1 MNRQLASL
9 KKLCSQKP
17 LGTIQ
22 RDHFNGPHVIE
33 PENFCFVDVGV
44 HNLSIRQNV
53 RFSADSLEAHAM
65 DRSLGEA
72 QLSGETSVDDNRNL
86 ALLWKGFQSDYGF
99 ARSGHRSVNGH
110 ELRSE

>member
-1 MNRQLASL
+1 MDRQLAPL
-9 KKLCSQKP
+9 KKLRSQKP
-17 LGTIQ
+17 FGIIQ
-22 RDHFNGPHVIE
+22 RDHFDGPHVIE

-44 HNLSIRQNV
+44 HNLAVRQNV

-65 DRSLGEA
+65 DHFLGQAQLTGEA
-72 QLSGETSVDDNRNL
+72 CVDDNRNL
-86 ALLWKGFQSDYGF
+86 ALLSKGFQSDHGF